1 MGGTN
6 AGGNEALV
14 IRVNR
19 DETVDEFRADLIG
32 CLLNGRADGDGDI
45 AGCCAR
51 LDHRRNGRFKDSPGC
66 PFPPGMG
73 RADNPGGSVGE
84 QHRHAI
90 RRQNAERN
98 ARRGRDKGVR
108 RRIVLISPRLVH
120 GDRNGGMDLID
131 RQQRIGRQAE
141 AIRDPAPIRQH
152 MARIIGG
159 AVWARARRD
168 LSGMR
173 RRRMNRSASMS
184 CILVR

>member
-1 MGGTN
+1 
-6 AGGNEALV
+6 
-14 IRVNR
+14 
-19 DETVDEFRADLIG
+19 
-32 CLLNGRADGDGDI
+32 
-45 AGCCAR
+45 
-51 LDHRRNGRFKDSPGC
+51 
-66 PFPPGMG
+66 MG

-131 RQQRIGRQAE
+131 RHQRIGRQAE
-141 AIRDPAPIRQH
+141 AIRDPTPIRQH

-159 AVWARARRD
+159 ADTAIEPGVEADTDPTGAGEKAVRD
-168 LSGMR
+168 VLETIEGGKRDHDPAIMP
-173 RRRMNRSASMS
+173 
-184 CILVR
+184 